1 MYKLQQDNSEKLTIK
16 ISKNDLE
23 YELKR
28 FFNWRTATKKYKSI
42 SDRFFS
48 SRFAQLRQIHQTLL
62 SKWLREILKGE

>member
-28 FFNWRTATKKYKSI
+28 FFNWRQQLKNI
-42 SDRFFS
+42 SR
-48 SRFAQLRQIHQTLL
+48 
-62 SKWLREILKGE
+62 

>member
-42 SDRFFS
+42 SDRFFHQVS
-48 SRFAQLRQIHQTLL
+48 HNYDRFIRHCYLNGYG
-62 SKWLREILKGE
+62 KF